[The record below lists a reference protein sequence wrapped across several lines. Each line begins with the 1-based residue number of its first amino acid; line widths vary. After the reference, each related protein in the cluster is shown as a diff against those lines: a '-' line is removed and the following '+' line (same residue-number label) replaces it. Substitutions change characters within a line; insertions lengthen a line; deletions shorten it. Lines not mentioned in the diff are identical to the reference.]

1 MKKILI
7 ALAIFIG
14 VFMFLYGA
22 IAALVNQGLSLG
34 TALTVFFLVVVGGA
48 GLVWILRDRPEETP
62 PEE

>member
-7 ALAIFIG
+7 AFAIFLGI
-14 VFMFLYGA
+14 FMFLYGA

-48 GLVWILRDRPEETP
+48 GLVWILRDQPKETP
-62 PEE
+62 PED